1 MRVRRLRSTW
11 ISAGA
16 GLALGSVLL
25 SGCGGGPDTG
35 DTEQS
40 AQPTAVSTTPE
51 GQETPEWRVDDENG
65 EPVLAPAPP
74 VVEGEDVEGAEKAA
88 QAYLQSFFDG
98 LREQSSQAMRENAVE
113 GCTYCAARIKE
124 IDELSGKGY
133 TIDVR
138 GEPVFSN
145 VETVAPHE
153 GFPNHIVVADF
164 EVPVVV
170 ATDSTGSVVDQG
182 VQEVATM
189 AVGVVRTEGGWRTV
203 DVERLEGDDISK
215 FRDAA
220 SVMER

>member
-25 SGCGGGPDTG
+25 SGCGGGPDAG

-124 IDELSGKGY
+124 IDELSGKGH

-145 VETVAPHE
+145 VETIAPTKDQPYHLVVLDVQA
-153 GFPNHIVVADF
+153 PPIVVVKF
-164 EVPVVV
+164 NNEIGEEMP
-170 ATDSTGSVVDQG
+170 S
-182 VQEVATM
+182 ELATM
-189 AVGVVRTEGGWRTV
+189 ALGVMRVDRGWKVV
-203 DVERLEGDDISK
+203 DAQFVEPD
-215 FRDAA
+215 DAA
-220 SVMER
+220 SLRSAVPDSTK